1 MRCHLIKPIALACLA
16 FAAAHAKADSLDFT
30 GFANGYQTVHFA
42 VQSSQGNTAGYTA
55 AGGFSAS
62 LNGGASFTTYCIDLY
77 EYIRFSDAAYTNY
90 QLVDGSMHAFAN
102 AQADSDIG
110 KLFTYAASAVTT
122 AIGQSAFQIAV
133 WELAYETSGNYNVGT
148 GNATFF
154 GGSAASSGALAQAN
168 SWLQALG
175 TVTSTVNVWALDSK
189 RVGNRIGYQDQVF
202 AAPVPEPTTYA
213 LMAAGLLSVGF
224 VARRRRRREV

>member
-1 MRCHLIKPIALACLA
+1 MRCSFIKPLALACLA
-16 FAAAHAKADSLDFT
+16 CGAATARADALDFT
-30 GFANGYQTVHFA
+30 GFANGYQTVNFA
-42 VQSSQGNTAGYTA
+42 VQSSQGNTAGFTA

-90 QLVDGSMHAFAN
+90 QLVDGSLHAFAN
-102 AQADSDIG
+102 AQADADIG

-122 AIGQSAFQIAV
+122 AVGQSAFQIAV
-133 WELAYETSGNYNVGT
+133 WELAYETSGSYHVGT

-154 GGSAASSGALAQAN
+154 GGTAATSGALAQAN
-168 SWLQALG
+168 RWLSALG
-175 TVTSTVNVWALDSK
+175 SVTSDVNVWALDSK
-189 RVGNRIGYQDQVF
+189 RLGANIGYQDQVF

-213 LMAAGLLSVGF
+213 LMVAGLVSVGAM
-224 VARRRRRREV
+224 ARRRQRLPS